1 MHMISYEFQER
12 RESMSKFLGI
22 LATIGIFS
30 AFILFNS
37 NHTLSMELALGS
49 FFIWFGWTAWSEE
62 VSNEREN

>member
-1 MHMISYEFQER
+1 
-12 RESMSKFLGI
+12 MSKFLGI
-22 LATIGIFS
+22 LAIIGIFS

-49 FFIWFGWTAWSEE
+49 FFIWFGWAAWSEE